1 MTIYPRRVYYAFRR
15 LAMDNNCC
23 SKRTKRG
30 AQDKKLIIN
39 RLNRIAGQINGI
51 TKMIENDAYCND
63 VLVQLSAVKNSVKSL
78 STHILENHLYMC
90 VPTALENGKLDTI
103 DELIS
108 LFKRFN
114 Q

>member
-1 MTIYPRRVYYAFRR
+1 
-15 LAMDNNCC
+15 MDNNCC
-23 SKRTKRG
+23 NKKTKRSP
-30 AQDKKLIIN
+30 DEKKAIIN
-39 RLNRIAGQINGI
+39 RLNRISGQINGI

-78 STHILENHLYMC
+78 SSLILENHLYMC
-90 VPTALENGKLDTI
+90 VTRDLENGELDTI

>member
-1 MTIYPRRVYYAFRR
+1 
-15 LAMDNNCC
+15 MDNECC
-23 SKRTKRG
+23 SKKNKRG
-30 AQDKKLIIN
+30 ADEKKLIIS
-39 RLNRIAGQINGI
+39 RLNRISGQINGI

-78 STHILENHLYMC
+78 SSHILENHLYTC
-90 VPTALENGKLDTI
+90 VTEDLENGNFDTI

>member
-1 MTIYPRRVYYAFRR
+1 
-15 LAMDNNCC
+15 MDNKCC
-23 SKRTKRG
+23 NKITKRS
-30 AQDKKLIIN
+30 AEEKKLIIN

-51 TKMIENDAYCND
+51 TKMVKNDVYCND
-63 VLVQLSAVKNSVKSL
+63 ILVQLSAVKNSVKSL

-90 VPTALENGKLDTI
+90 VPEALENGELDTI

>member
-1 MTIYPRRVYYAFRR
+1 M
-15 LAMDNNCC
+15 NNECC
-23 SKRTKRG
+23 NKKTKRG
-30 AQDKKLIIN
+30 PDEKKLIIN
-39 RLNRIAGQINGI
+39 RLNRINGQIQGI
-51 TKMIENDAYCND
+51 TKMVENDAYCND

-78 STHILENHLYMC
+78 SSHILENHLYTC
-90 VPTALENGKLDTI
+90 VTRNLEKGELDTI

>member
-1 MTIYPRRVYYAFRR
+1 
-15 LAMDNNCC
+15 MDNSCC
-23 SKRTKRG
+23 NKKTKRSS
-30 AQDKKLIIN
+30 DEKKIIIN
-39 RLNRIAGQINGI
+39 RLNRISGQINGI

-78 STHILENHLYMC
+78 STHILENHLYSC
-90 VPTALENGKLDTI
+90 VTRDLENGDLDSI

>member
-1 MTIYPRRVYYAFRR
+1 
-15 LAMDNNCC
+15 MDNNCC
-23 SKRTKRG
+23 NKKTKRSPEE
-30 AQDKKLIIN
+30 KKLIIS
-39 RLNRIAGQINGI
+39 RLNRINGQINGI

-63 VLVQLSAVKNSVKSL
+63 VLIQLSAVKNSVKSL
-78 STHILENHLYMC
+78 SSHILENHLYTC
-90 VPTALENGKLDTI
+90 VTNELEKGELEAI

>member
-1 MTIYPRRVYYAFRR
+1 
-15 LAMDNNCC
+15 MDNNCC
-23 SKRTKRG
+23 NKKTKRSPD
-30 AQDKKLIIN
+30 DKKAIIN
-39 RLNRIAGQINGI
+39 RLNRINGQINGI

-78 STHILENHLYMC
+78 SSLILENHLYMC
-90 VPTALENGKLDTI
+90 VTRDLENGDFDTI

>member
-1 MTIYPRRVYYAFRR
+1 
-15 LAMDNNCC
+15 MDNNCC
-23 SKRTKRG
+23 NKKTKRSPD
-30 AQDKKLIIN
+30 DKKMIIN
-39 RLNRIAGQINGI
+39 RLNRISGQIGGI

-78 STHILENHLYMC
+78 SSLILENHLYSC
-90 VPTALENGKLDTI
+90 VARDLENGNLDTI